1 MLRRIAIRAALGLAF
16 IPLVPQLGS
25 RPQEKSPTSTQI
37 DPPQPTDRFMGKW
50 KLNLDKSWHTGMVS
64 DRIKLEF
71 QEGYLR
77 FTRDSLNGNGFKD
90 HYTFT
95 TDMRGGLSKE
105 AEQNGRTMTTGWS
118 RVTRLDS
125 SRFREEST
133 LAIDVYRVRP
143 DGRSMENKRSII
155 AKGLPSG
162 VPKQMR
168 FFYDRED

>member
-1 MLRRIAIRAALGLAF
+1 MAIRAVLGLA
-16 IPLVPQLGS
+16 IITLIPQLGS

-71 QEGYLR
+71 QEGYVR
-77 FTRDSLNGNGFKD
+77 FTRDSLNGNSFKD

-95 TDMRGGLSKE
+95 TDMKGGLSKE
-105 AEQNGRTMTTGWS
+105 AEQSGRTLTTGWS

-125 SRFREEST
+125 SQFREESP
-133 LAIDVYRVRP
+133 LAIDEYRVSS

-162 VPKQMR
+162 VPKRMR